1 MGHRQRALQPSEYSR
16 NSVFGANEFIEEQ
29 NTVAESELREK
40 VGRLKSLTID
50 IGEEIKGHNIL
61 LSEADNTF
69 DSVGSLL
76 SSTVGKVKLLGKSE
90 HRYYLVYLLLFCFV
104 VLMVLWYII

>member
-1 MGHRQRALQPSEYSR
+1 MSCYRLPLLPICFSD
-16 NSVFGANEFIEEQ
+16 SVFGANEFIEEQ
-29 NTVAESELREK
+29 NTVAENELREK

-69 DSVGSLL
+69 D
-76 SSTVGKVKLLGKSE
+76 
-90 HRYYLVYLLLFCFV
+90 RYVLCLV
-104 VLMVLWYII
+104 

>member
-1 MGHRQRALQPSEYSR
+1 MSCYRLTLLPICFSD
-16 NSVFGANEFIEEQ
+16 SVFGANEFIEEQ
-29 NTVAESELREK
+29 NTVAENELREK

-69 DSVGSLL
+69 DRYVLFGIFLENAF
-76 SSTVGKVKLLGKSE
+76 TVI
-90 HRYYLVYLLLFCFV
+90 YYLLFF
-104 VLMVLWYII
+104 